1 MKFMLNG
8 AVTIGTMDGANVEIA
23 DLVGKDNIFIFGESS
38 ETVIARYERGDYVSK
53 EYYEKDADLKKCV
66 DFIVSDELLKIGVKE
81 NLERLYHELLNKDW
95 FMTFP
100 DYEDYVATKDRIFAA
115 YEDRKAWA
123 KMMLKNISQAGFF
136 SSDRTIAQ
144 YNEDIWKLT
153 K

>member
-38 ETVIARYERGDYVSK
+38 ETVIARYQRGDYVSK
-53 EYYEKDADLKKCV
+53 DYYEEDEELKKCV
-66 DFIVSDELLKIGVKE
+66 DFIVGEEMLSVGQEE
-81 NLERLYHELLNKDW
+81 NLTRLYKELLNKDW

-100 DYEDYVATKDRIFAA
+100 DFEDYVKTKDLAFAA
-115 YEDRKAWA
+115 YEDKKAWA
-123 KMMLKNISQAGFF
+123 KKMLKNIANAGFF

-144 YNEDIWKLT
+144 YNEDIWKLG
-153 K
+153 